1 LVFVHTKKSR
11 NHTYLQIVEN
21 YREDGKVRQRV
32 VQYLGNYDSPEEAL
46 EGMSHRLRRARTMA
60 NRMERTATNV
70 SGRAHEDPKARAL
83 IDQAATARQRA
94 DDLAAKVTR
103 LKTLLEGHPSL
114 RTRGDQDK
122 DVDSVVTNT

>member
-1 LVFVHTKKSR
+1 MFVRKKKSR
-11 NHTYLQIVEN
+11 NDTYLQIVEN

-32 VQYLGNYDSPEEAL
+32 VQYLGNYGSPEEAL
-46 EGMSHRLRRARTMA
+46 EGMSRRLRRARTQA

-94 DDLAAKVTR
+94 DNLAAKVTR
-103 LKTLLEGHPSL
+103 LETLLEDHPSL
-114 RTRGDQDK
+114 RTRGDQHGDT
-122 DVDSVVTNT
+122 DSVVTNS